1 MIDPKWES
9 VLNWNATVAVVTGG
23 VVTGA
28 VVLPYPP
35 PELFEQELNVL
46 STMTVRNVINK
57 YLSRM
62 ISELEIDFVLNL
74 K

>member
-9 VLNWNATVAVVTGG
+9 FFIWNATVGVVTGG
-23 VVTGA
+23 VVTGG

-46 STMTVRNVINK
+46 STMMERNGIKK
-57 YLSRM
+57 YLRR
-62 ISELEIDFVLNL
+62 ITCEL
-74 K
+74 